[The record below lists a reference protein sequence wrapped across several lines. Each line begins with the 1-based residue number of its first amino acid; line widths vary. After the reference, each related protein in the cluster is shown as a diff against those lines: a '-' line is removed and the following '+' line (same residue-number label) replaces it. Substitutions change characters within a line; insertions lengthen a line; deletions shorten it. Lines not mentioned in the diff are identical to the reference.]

1 MRTAFDF
8 SAGPSFRLDPPQGPD
23 HKPSMTPFIFNFQ
36 KMTINDASDDTRKKL
51 RLLRLNTKAL
61 DDREIVNT
69 PVFTEAVRRHVDA
82 LHAPNASIFSQH
94 GLLGGEVAKLR
105 QLSNSNGGSL
115 FAPADPPLRPE
126 DAPFL
131 HYNVTAPSSTFICG
145 SQGSGKSHTLS
156 CLLENC
162 LLASDANTLPK
173 PLTGIVFHY
182 DAFSS
187 DESGQPCEAAHLS
200 SNPDVSV
207 RVLCAPTNV
216 AQMRST
222 YAHLKNVHVQELRL
236 SQRNL
241 NTRRMLDLMA
251 VSSIQGG
258 GMPLYFHVL
267 TRILKDM
274 RIKQQQTGGR
284 FDYCAFKQALTGE
297 KFSKDQNGPLMQRLE
312 TLESFLAPEHVGSH
326 HGGNPALSKWDR
338 NGVPI
343 KSTAT
348 QWEGKPGQLTIVDLS
363 CPCMT
368 AESAC
373 ALFNI
378 CLSLFLE
385 QNTKTGRVVALDEAH
400 KYMTDSTESQALTES
415 LLATIRLQRH
425 LGARVIIATQEPT
438 ISPKLL
444 DLCSVT
450 LVHRFTSPDWLQSL
464 KRHLAAAAQ
473 PGLTTR
479 AATPSPYS
487 SSQSSEQD
495 AAAEGRNNGPDAL
508 SALFGRIVALR
519 QGEALLFCPSALV
532 GVIRGVEAPPG
543 TDRPDGFADWA
554 DAQNAALNGGGAQ
567 EGGRVLLEDGSGN
580 HLVRLGCGVMHIRV
594 RERVTE
600 DGGQSIMAR

>member
-1 MRTAFDF
+1 MA
-8 SAGPSFRLDPPQGPD
+8 
-23 HKPSMTPFIFNFQ
+23 PFVFGLQ
-36 KMTINDASDDTRKKL
+36 KLSIKDDSDDTRRKL
-51 RLLRLNTKAL
+51 RLLRLNAKDL
-61 DDREIVNT
+61 DDREIINT
-69 PVFTEAVRRHVDA
+69 PIFTEAVRRHVDGQN
-82 LHAPNASIFSQH
+82 APSKLIFSQY

-105 QLSNSNGGSL
+105 ELSSKSSSSSSSSSSAVSDL
-115 FAPADPPLRPE
+115 TDVDIRPE

-162 LLASDANTLPK
+162 LLASEANTLPK
-173 PLTGIVFHY
+173 PLTAIVFHY

-187 DESGQPCEAAHLS
+187 DANGQPCEAAHLS

-216 AQMRST
+216 AQIRST
-222 YAHLKNVHVQELRL
+222 YAHLKNVKVQELRL

-251 VSSIQGG
+251 VSSVQGG

-274 RIKQQQTGGR
+274 RIKQQQQQTAGH
-284 FDYCAFKQALTGE
+284 FDYRAFKQALTSE
-297 KFSKDQNGPLMQRLE
+297 RFSKDQTGPLMQRLE
-312 TLESFLAPEHVGSH
+312 TLESFLAQEHVGTRGSVAAFRDGH
-326 HGGNPALSKWDR
+326 
-338 NGVPI
+338 NGQGD
-343 KSTAT
+343 TAT
-348 QWEGKPGQLTIVDLS
+348 VWEGKAGQLTIVDLS
-363 CPCMT
+363 CPCVT

-378 CLSLFLE
+378 CLGLFLE

-400 KYMTDSTESQALTES
+400 KYMTDSAESQALTES

-450 LVHRFTSPDWLQSL
+450 IVHRFTSPDWLQSL
-464 KRHLAAAAQ
+464 KRHLAAAQ
-473 PGLTTR
+473 PGLVSLSSS
-479 AATPSPYS
+479 ASSPPSSS
-487 SSQSSEQD
+487 SSQSSEHG
-495 AAAEGRNNGPDAL
+495 ASNAERHNGSDTL
-508 SALFGRIVALR
+508 TALFARIVALR

-532 GVIRGVEAPPG
+532 GILRGVDTQNGA
-543 TDRPDGFADWA
+543 DSSHDGFADWA
-554 DAQNAALNGGGAQ
+554 KSQSDAIVGAHDGGQ
-567 EGGRVLLEDGSGN
+567 SFLDDGSGN
-580 HLVRLGCGVMHIRV
+580 RLVRLGCGVMHIRV

-600 DGGQSIMAR
+600 DGGKSIMAE